1 MAERLKRQSERVRAV
16 EGDSKEVTK
25 QRGEI
30 AAQIASECARLESL
44 RLGREEAEERTR
56 TLSEENVIK
65 CNTCNACITYERKE
79 HMATASTAL
88 RMPVDLA
95 ARYER
100 LAKST
105 GRTKTFYMNEALA
118 DSIDRLEYEYG
129 LLQQVE
135 DFRAGKLET
144 YSLEEV
150 RQHCGL
156 ED

>member
-1 MAERLKRQSERVRAV
+1 
-16 EGDSKEVTK
+16 
-25 QRGEI
+25 
-30 AAQIASECARLESL
+30 
-44 RLGREEAEERTR
+44 
-56 TLSEENVIK
+56 
-65 CNTCNACITYERKE
+65 
-79 HMATASTAL
+79 MATASTAL

-129 LLQQVE
+129 LLQQVA

>member
-1 MAERLKRQSERVRAV
+1 
-16 EGDSKEVTK
+16 
-25 QRGEI
+25 
-30 AAQIASECARLESL
+30 
-44 RLGREEAEERTR
+44 
-56 TLSEENVIK
+56 
-65 CNTCNACITYERKE
+65 
-79 HMATASTAL
+79 MATTSTAL

-150 RQHCGL
+150 KQRYEL
-156 ED
+156 EEE

>member
-1 MAERLKRQSERVRAV
+1 
-16 EGDSKEVTK
+16 
-25 QRGEI
+25 
-30 AAQIASECARLESL
+30 
-44 RLGREEAEERTR
+44 
-56 TLSEENVIK
+56 
-65 CNTCNACITYERKE
+65 
-79 HMATASTAL
+79 MATASTTL

-105 GRTKTFYMNEALA
+105 GRTKTFYMNKALADYKALA

-150 RQHCGL
+150 RQRYEL
-156 ED
+156 EEK

>member
-1 MAERLKRQSERVRAV
+1 
-16 EGDSKEVTK
+16 
-25 QRGEI
+25 
-30 AAQIASECARLESL
+30 
-44 RLGREEAEERTR
+44 
-56 TLSEENVIK
+56 
-65 CNTCNACITYERKE
+65 
-79 HMATASTAL
+79 MATAATAL
-88 RMPVDLA
+88 RMPEDLA
-95 ARYER
+95 VRYEK

-135 DFRAGKLET
+135 DYRSGKLET

-156 ED
+156 AD

>member
-1 MAERLKRQSERVRAV
+1 
-16 EGDSKEVTK
+16 
-25 QRGEI
+25 
-30 AAQIASECARLESL
+30 
-44 RLGREEAEERTR
+44 
-56 TLSEENVIK
+56 
-65 CNTCNACITYERKE
+65 
-79 HMATASTAL
+79 MATASTAL
-88 RMPVDLA
+88 RVPVDLA

>member
-1 MAERLKRQSERVRAV
+1 M
-16 EGDSKEVTK
+16 T
-25 QRGEI
+25 
-30 AAQIASECARLESL
+30 
-44 RLGREEAEERTR
+44 
-56 TLSEENVIK
+56 
-65 CNTCNACITYERKE
+65 
-79 HMATASTAL
+79 TASTAL

-95 ARYER
+95 PRYER